1 MEKDS
6 PQFSNLPFHYQQI
19 AYMLL
24 ESASDDI
31 GDTKEIRILLQEIAD
46 KRFNKIRSG
55 LNNMNEQTSG
65 FKFNNFGSTE
75 INRIRGLI
83 TQAINHTIQTRD
95 KIQKIEAQDKEDW
108 KPHSKLSGTTTTHM
122 HTHILYSSFNF
133 FFCFIIYY

>member
-95 KIQKIEAQDKEDW
+95 KIQKIEAQDKED
-108 KPHSKLSGTTTTHM
+108 
-122 HTHILYSSFNF
+122 
-133 FFCFIIYY
+133 